1 MTTNNQSWVA
11 GIMCVI
17 GAQFLFGTTFAFNKW
32 VMNNGIDPIA
42 LGFARAVLASVF
54 MAPFFWGARHT
65 TRWSAK
71 DWRRVILIGLVLN
84 AVAIICE
91 YMGTNYTSAS
101 NATLIIATES
111 VFSVFLAVIIL
122 KEKLHYQT
130 FIGGVFA
137 IAGIALV
144 MMRDILNFEIHGGTG
159 LFGDSLVVTSVVC
172 WGFFTILSKQILNH
186 SNPIYT
192 LFFINIFAS
201 ISLGVISGFQ
211 GALAPMVEM
220 DAYTWA
226 AVLYLGLICSGGGF
240 LLYFTALKLL
250 PASIV
255 VLTLTLIPVFGVV
268 FSIGLL
274 GEVLTI
280 YQMVGGTSIIA
291 GVTYAMWPRE
301 AQKVVSED
309 ALIGPG

>member
-1 MTTNNQSWVA
+1 MSNQNRSWVL
-11 GIMCVI
+11 GIICVI

-32 VMNNGIDPIA
+32 VMNHNIDPIA
-42 LGFARAVLASVF
+42 LGFARASLASVF
-54 MAPFFWGARHT
+54 MAPFFWSARNT
-65 TRWSAK
+65 TRWTPK
-71 DWRRVILIGLVLN
+71 DWRRVVFIGLGLN

-91 YMGTNYTSAS
+91 YMGTNFTSAS

-122 KEKLHYQT
+122 KETLHKQT
-130 FIGGVFA
+130 VVGGV
-137 IAGIALV
+137 IALAGVALV
-144 MMRDILNFEIHGGTG
+144 MFRDIMHFEVHGGAG
-159 LFGDSLVVTSVVC
+159 LFGDALVVASVVC
-172 WGFFTILSKQILNH
+172 WGLFTILSKKLLNH

-201 ISLGVISGFQ
+201 ISLGIVSGTQ
-211 GALAPMVEM
+211 GTLAPMLEM

-274 GEVLTI
+274 GEVLTLPQI
-280 YQMVGGTSIIA
+280 IGGTSIIC

-309 ALIGPG
+309 ALIGP

>member
-1 MTTNNQSWVA
+1 MSNQKTSWVA
-11 GIMCVI
+11 GIICVI

-32 VMNNGIDPIA
+32 VMNHNIDPIA
-42 LGFARAVLASVF
+42 LGFARAALASVF
-54 MAPFFWGARHT
+54 MAPFFWSARNT
-65 TRWSAK
+65 TRWTPK
-71 DWRRVILIGLVLN
+71 DWRRALFIGLGLN

-91 YMGTNYTSAS
+91 YMGTNFTSAS

-122 KEKLHYQT
+122 KEVLHKQT
-130 FIGGVFA
+130 VIGGVFA
-137 IAGIALV
+137 LAGVALV
-144 MMRDILNFEIHGGTG
+144 MFRHIIHFEVHGGAG
-159 LFGDSLVVTSVVC
+159 LFGDALVVASVVC
-172 WGFFTILSKQILNH
+172 WGLFTILSKKLLNH

-201 ISLGVISGFQ
+201 ISLGIVSSLQ
-211 GALAPMVEM
+211 GTLAPMLEM

-274 GEVLTI
+274 GEVLTLP
-280 YQMVGGTSIIA
+280 QMIGGTLIIA

-309 ALIGPG
+309 ALIGP